1 MNAFAFYCESI
12 TDVKV
17 TLHLAKIK
25 LLFFKK
31 FVSMHKKNS
40 SYIFTCWTLF

>member
-17 TLHLAKIK
+17 TLHLAKIQ
-25 LLFFKK
+25 LLFLR
-31 FVSMHKKNS
+31 S
-40 SYIFTCWTLF
+40 S